1 MSTTSFSSENV
12 LSKYG
17 SCFVIILFAHGLPL
31 HCLVTF
37 CWFISCE
44 KNIALFKHHLYPFKS
59 LLSPYLNVT
68 ACLMMKLNLIY
79 VFLHSNPFASKA
91 VETIRCICVDNGI
104 QVGECVNNSLQYTG
118 AKGHNLR
125 KYC

>member
-1 MSTTSFSSENV
+1 MV
-12 LSKYG
+12 YHYIAWLR
-17 SCFVIILFAHGLPL
+17 FVGLFR
-31 HCLVTF
+31 VK
-37 CWFISCE
+37 
-44 KNIALFKHHLYPFKS
+44 KNITLFKHHLYPFKS

-104 QVGECVNNSLQYTG
+104 QVGECVNNSLHYTG